1 MAVSALPPPRRTDEA
16 YVEPYDDEPEDSASK
31 MSFLEHLDELR
42 KRLIVSVSAI
52 AGGFFVCLFFIDRI
66 FAFIMVPLQQAL
78 PKGGKFI
85 YTEPTEAFMIQIKG
99 AALVGLIVA
108 APVVLWQLWLFIAP
122 GLYANEK
129 RFAIPFVFMTTFFFV
144 GGALFSHFVAFPWS
158 WVFFASFTTDYM
170 DFLPKI
176 GPVFSLYAKMML
188 AFGVIFQM
196 PTLVFFLARFGLV
209 TARLLIRYFK
219 YAFLVIFIIAAVLSP
234 GTDVVSQLMMAV
246 PMLLL
251 YLVSIIVAWAFGK
264 RKPREA
270 EA

>member
-1 MAVSALPPPRRTDEA
+1 MAVSTLPPPPDIDPYEA
-16 YVEPYDDEPEDSASK
+16 DSEDATAK

-42 KRLIVSVSAI
+42 RRLIVSVSAI
-52 AGGFFVCLFFIDRI
+52 AAGFLVCLFFIDDI
-66 FAFIMVPLQQAL
+66 FAFIMVPLQRAL
-78 PKGGKFI
+78 PQGGRFI
-85 YTEPTEAFMIQIKG
+85 YTEPTEAFMLQIKG

-108 APVVLWQLWLFIAP
+108 TPVVLWQLWLFIAP

-170 DFLPKI
+170 DFMPKI
-176 GPVFSLYAKMML
+176 GPVFSLYAKMLL

-196 PTLVFFLARFGLV
+196 PTLVFFLARFGIV
-209 TARLLIRYFK
+209 TARMLVRYFK
-219 YAFLVIFIIAAVLSP
+219 YALLTIFIIAAVLSP

-251 YLVSIIVAWAFGK
+251 YVVSIVVAWVFGK

-270 EA
+270 

>member
-1 MAVSALPPPRRTDEA
+1 MAVSALPPPSDLEDEA
-16 YVEPYDDEPEDSASK
+16 ESEEDSTAK

-42 KRLIVSVSAI
+42 KRLIISVSAI
-52 AGGFFVCLFFIDRI
+52 AAGFLICLFFIDEI

-85 YTEPTEAFMIQIKG
+85 YTEPTEAFMLQIKG
-99 AALVGLIVA
+99 AALVGLVVA
-108 APVVLWQLWLFIAP
+108 SPVILHQLWLFISP

-129 RFAIPFVFMTTFFFV
+129 KFAIPFVFMTTFFFLA
-144 GGALFSHFVAFPWS
+144 GAFFSHFVAFPWS
-158 WVFFASFTTDYM
+158 WVFFASFTTGYM

-176 GPVFSLYAKMML
+176 GPVFSLYAKMLL
-188 AFGVIFQM
+188 AFGLIFQM
-196 PTLVFFLARFGLV
+196 PTIVLFLARFGIV

-219 YAFLVIFIIAAVLSP
+219 YAFLAIFIIAAVLSP

-251 YLVSIIVAWAFGK
+251 YAVSIAVAWVFGRK
-264 RKPREA
+264 KPREA
-270 EA
+270 E